1 MGLTGLQWKR
11 WQGSVPF
18 GGLKGEIVSLAL
30 MVSGDHGIPW
40 HPVLIL
46 HLQIIRDPDTLASLY
61 D

>member
-40 HPVLIL
+40 HPVLTL
-46 HLQIIRDPDTLASLY
+46 HLQIFRDPDTPASLY